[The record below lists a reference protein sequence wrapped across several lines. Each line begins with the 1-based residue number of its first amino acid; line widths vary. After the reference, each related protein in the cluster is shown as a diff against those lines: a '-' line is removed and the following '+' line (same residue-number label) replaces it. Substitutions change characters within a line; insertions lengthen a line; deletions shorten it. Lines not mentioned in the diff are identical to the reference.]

1 MNNHFTTIAEQVL
14 PSSATHLSPA
24 LNNNSN
30 VPSSREFS
38 SFQCVSNEQVLKALS
53 TLDAGKAAGADDI
66 PVKAIK
72 SMAGY
77 IAPSIAYLINE
88 SFRQGEFPLKWKI
101 ARVSPLFKGGIS
113 TNCNNYRPVSVL
125 PCLAKV
131 LERFANQQLQD
142 FAVENKLISEKQFAY
157 QKRSSCNIAL
167 IRLVDEWKWSIDIK
181 QIAVAAFLDL
191 RKAFDVINHNL
202 LLKKLESAGVS
213 GSAFYWFKSYLDNR
227 RQYVTCNSTESKSLA
242 LRHGVPQGSVLGPTL
257 FCAHYNDVISA
268 VKHSS
273 CTLFADDTE
282 IHYSD
287 GDINKASNCV
297 NRDLDN
303 ISSWLSSN
311 QMVVHPGKSEVMKI
325 GTQRSLKNCNDLNIF
340 IHDHRLKEVTSY
352 KYLGVYVDSTLAW
365 KEHLSYIQKRMYP
378 KIRVL
383 NKLSCFLTRSVL
395 LKIYKQ
401 TMLPI
406 FDYGCFVWMECS
418 NSMIDSLERLQNQVM
433 RTILKADRTSCT
445 QSMRSELGL
454 LTLKNRRRF
463 LRFQL
468 VYKIINDYNCPN
480 QLKGYLPRRSS
491 LHGRDLRDNTTL
503 HLPKANTTVGQK
515 TFQYAAAKDWN
526 DLPKS
531 IRSITTLSSF
541 KAALYSFLLK
551 SGKLSH
557 RCRVN

>member
-1 MNNHFTTIAEQVL
+1 M
-14 PSSATHLSPA
+14 SK
-24 LNNNSN
+24 
-30 VPSSREFS
+30 FS
-38 SFQCVSNEQVLKALS
+38 KHY
-53 TLDAGKAAGADDI
+53 LDAKKAAGADNI

-72 SMAGY
+72 SVAGY
-77 IAPSIAYLINE
+77 IAPSIAYLFNE

-101 ARVSPLFKGGIS
+101 ARVSPLFKGGIP

-131 LERFANQQLQD
+131 LERFANQQFQD
-142 FAVENKLISEKQFAY
+142 FAVENKLINEKQFAY

-167 IRLVDEWKWSIDIK
+167 IRLAHEWKWSIDIK
-181 QIAVAAFLDL
+181 HIAVAAFLDL

-213 GSAFYWFKSYLDNR
+213 GSAFHWFKSYLDNR

-257 FCAHYNDVISA
+257 FWAHYNDVTSA

-282 IHYSD
+282 IHYSN
-287 GDINKASNCV
+287 GDINKASNYV
-297 NRDLDN
+297 NGDLDN

-325 GTQRSLKNCNDLNIF
+325 GTQRSLKNSNDLNIF
-340 IHDHRLKEVTSY
+340 IHDHRLKEATNY

-365 KEHLSYIQKRMYP
+365 KEHLSYMRKRTYP
-378 KIRVL
+378 KIRVI
-383 NKLSCFLTRSVL
+383 NRLSSFLARSVL

-406 FDYGCFVWMECS
+406 FDYGCSVWMECS

-433 RTILKADRTSCT
+433 RTILKANRTSCT
-445 QSMRSELGL
+445 QSMRSKLGL

-463 LRFQL
+463 
-468 VYKIINDYNCPN
+468 
-480 QLKGYLPRRSS
+480 
-491 LHGRDLRDNTTL
+491 
-503 HLPKANTTVGQK
+503 
-515 TFQYAAAKDWN
+515 
-526 DLPKS
+526 
-531 IRSITTLSSF
+531 
-541 KAALYSFLLK
+541 
-551 SGKLSH
+551 
-557 RCRVN
+557 